1 MKTFILQITNYNH
14 PRKVALTISGYFT
27 QQVRISRRNL
37 LVGFL
42 VWIFSARKIPGGSF
56 FKFLA
61 EGTYSRESGESGEST
76 DSASSFP
83 RASEYQNREII
94 RQISQSLKALSD
106 HTQICRDLPDIF
118 GLNLSWEF
126 PWALALACISRQVMQ
141 QLLKKGFLVNKNLK
155 LTCNFQDLSI

>member
-1 MKTFILQITNYNH
+1 MGIVVANKAFRTDADIAQITQI
-14 PRKVALTISGYFT
+14 AQIFLT

-42 VWIFSARKIPGGSF
+42 VWIFSARKIPGGQF

-83 RASEYQNREII
+83 QAIFMHRIAC
-94 RQISQSLKALSD
+94 KLSD
-106 HTQICRDLPDIF
+106 NYLQ
-118 GLNLSWEF
+118 
-126 PWALALACISRQVMQ
+126 
-141 QLLKKGFLVNKNLK
+141 
-155 LTCNFQDLSI
+155 

>member
-27 QQVRISRRNL
+27 QQVRISLRNL

-83 RASEYQNREII
+83 LPGGFKLVAFG
-94 RQISQSLKALSD
+94 SQYCDVITATGK
-106 HTQICRDLPDIF
+106 
-118 GLNLSWEF
+118 
-126 PWALALACISRQVMQ
+126 V
-141 QLLKKGFLVNKNLK
+141 
-155 LTCNFQDLSI
+155 